1 MSDKKEVE
9 AKRKED
15 EEARAKAEAEVA
27 EKAKE
32 ENLEDDIAKDGV
44 IYLYK
49 TTKGATRAIPLFSIP
64 SMAEKLSVM
73 GPGEVFVDTRLS
85 ELAEEIRQINGDK

>member
-1 MSDKKEVE
+1 L
-9 AKRKED
+9 
-15 EEARAKAEAEVA
+15 
-27 EKAKE
+27 
-32 ENLEDDIAKDGV
+32 NYLEDDIAKDGV